1 MDDLD
6 KLREQVI
13 KLAEASRKGATMSME
28 LDTAVVDCLEKIV
41 KKVNWLEG
49 RLDAYK
55 TTLQL
60 LIKKEKENGNNE
72 SSEGGL

>member
-1 MDDLD
+1 
-6 KLREQVI
+6 
-13 KLAEASRKGATMSME
+13 MSME

-49 RLDAYK
+49 RLDAHK

-60 LIKKEKENGNNE
+60 LIKKEKNSGKDTL
-72 SSEGGL
+72 GGSG